1 MCHDPSKITLETDMA
16 YELAPGK
23 APVLVSG
30 DVHFW
35 LTIDG
40 RVQHYVVSHE
50 GIALILSRLRGSGL
64 LLAWFSRT
72 STGFTRRITKKECA
86 VTFP

>member
-1 MCHDPSKITLETDMA
+1 MA
-16 YELAPGK
+16 YELTPGK

-50 GIALILSRLRGSGL
+50 ALEDHFGGGAAGDGIAAFNRGREAICKVAAAKLGSASVMDSGE
-64 LLAWFSRT
+64 FIVV
-72 STGFTRRITKKECA
+72 G
-86 VTFP
+86 TFDF

>member
-1 MCHDPSKITLETDMA
+1 MA

-50 GIALILSRLRGSGL
+50 GIAFILSPFRGSGSS
-64 LLAWFSRT
+64 LARGSSRT
-72 STGFTRRITKKECA
+72 STGFARCITKKECD

>member
-1 MCHDPSKITLETDMA
+1 MG
-16 YELAPGK
+16 YELTPGK

-40 RVQHYVVSHE
+40 RAQHYVVSHE
-50 GIALILSRLRGSGL
+50 ALEDHFGDTILIVVLVLVSATLY
-64 LLAWFSRT
+64 A
-72 STGFTRRITKKECA
+72 A
-86 VTFP
+86 QP